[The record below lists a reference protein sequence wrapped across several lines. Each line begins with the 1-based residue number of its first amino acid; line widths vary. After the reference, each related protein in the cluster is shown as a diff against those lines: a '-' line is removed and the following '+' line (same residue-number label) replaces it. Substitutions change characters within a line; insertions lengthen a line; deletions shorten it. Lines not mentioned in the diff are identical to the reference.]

1 MSQSKCFFVSVNPTF
16 RNCSKIGVYE
26 VFWIGMAFWLLK
38 YIMER
43 YLTNQVIDIKP
54 VVFVD
59 NCLFLREGIV
69 RLCVIDNPHIPIVNN
84 LGIF

>member
-1 MSQSKCFFVSVNPTF
+1 
-16 RNCSKIGVYE
+16 
-26 VFWIGMAFWLLK
+26 MAFWLLK